1 ILDLAPPPGMTRAM
15 QRRLIDA
22 KVAYDEAHRAARSDN
37 SELDA
42 RIASYELAFKMQQH
56 APEAVDVGDEP
67 EHVRRLYGLDDPRTE
82 KFARKCILARR
93 LVERGVRFVQVYSGG
108 NHNDANWDAH
118 GDLEL

>member
-1 ILDLAPPPGMTRAM
+1 NWSSGFMPATYQGVVLRPKGEPILDLAPPPGMTRAM

-82 KFARKCILARR
+82 KF
-93 LVERGVRFVQVYSGG
+93 
-108 NHNDANWDAH
+108 
-118 GDLEL
+118 